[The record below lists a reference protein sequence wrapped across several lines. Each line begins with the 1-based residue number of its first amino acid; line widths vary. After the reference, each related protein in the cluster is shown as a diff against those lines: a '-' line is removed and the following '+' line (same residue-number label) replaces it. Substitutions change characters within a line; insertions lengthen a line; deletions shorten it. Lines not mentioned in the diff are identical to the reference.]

1 MALARLRNRH
11 RRRRRSP
18 GGLSRQRCRGCVVT
32 SKLSQSPAESPSLT
46 FGSVVSTPTGGSS
59 CSSGIDHLLKKKSGT
74 DHRSGA
80 SAPHPQ
86 EQEVHQSG
94 CLHQGERCR
103 FHDFFVSAWAKWWKL
118 IFVSSYF
125 LDFKA
130 WSFQRTCLD
139 VLLWSM
145 PCIVVRRFA
154 QQGHVSFPILFFSI
168 SLNPT
173 LLNTLNLD
181 S

>member
-1 MALARLRNRH
+1 MALARLRP
-11 RRRRRSP
+11 RRRQRRRSP
-18 GGLSRQRCRGCVVT
+18 GGLPRRRCRGCVVT

-59 CSSGIDHLLKKKSGT
+59 CSSGIDHWLKKKKSGT

-103 FHDFFVSAWAKWWKL
+103 FHDFFVSAWAK
-118 IFVSSYF
+118 
-125 LDFKA
+125 
-130 WSFQRTCLD
+130 
-139 VLLWSM
+139 
-145 PCIVVRRFA
+145 
-154 QQGHVSFPILFFSI
+154 
-168 SLNPT
+168 
-173 LLNTLNLD
+173 
-181 S
+181 